1 MLLEYITQTRHI
13 YINSE
18 RSTCFHF
25 TSHFQSLNTKSQTLI
40 RNHTETMSQQYK
52 FVFTT
57 EQAAS
62 EAVTDH
68 KKLPKLI
75 EKARNLAKAPIKVGA
90 IGRASSGRVYLGA
103 NVEFEGLSPSLS
115 IHAEQ
120 FLIAN
125 LALNLEP
132 KLTHLAVSN
141 NGTVFH
147 DPCYRCTHF
156 IQEMT
161 DAPQIEILIKNRND
175 EDGSF
180 KSLESHM
187 PDKFGPESILPAE
200 PSLLLVECNNRL
212 AHFNSNLYPLVK
224 LVALQAAK
232 KSYAPHSKCPSGVA
246 LVCEGKVYRG
256 WYIETVAYN
265 ISLGPVQ
272 AALVDFMARGE
283 GKGFDKITR
292 AVLVEKKD
300 AKVRQ
305 EDTARTL
312 LEKIAAPNCDFRVFH
327 CYEQLEYNS

>member
-1 MLLEYITQTRHI
+1 MA
-13 YINSE
+13 
-18 RSTCFHF
+18 
-25 TSHFQSLNTKSQTLI
+25 
-40 RNHTETMSQQYK
+40 QQNK

-62 EAVTDH
+62 EGITDH

-90 IGRASSGRVYLGA
+90 VGRASSGRVYLGA

-132 KLTHLAVSN
+132 KLTHLAVSH
-141 NGTVFH
+141 NGTVFN

-156 IQEMT
+156 LQEMT
-161 DAPQIEILIKNRND
+161 NAPQIEILLKNEND

-180 KSLESHM
+180 KSLESHNA
-187 PDKFGPESILPAE
+187 DKFGPESILPAE
-200 PSLLLVECNNRL
+200 PSLLLVECDNRL
-212 AHFNSNLYPLVK
+212 ALFNENSATGGIFSNPDLYPLLK
-224 LVALQAAK
+224 WVALKAAK

-292 AVLVEKKD
+292 AVMVEKKD

-312 LEKIAAPNCDFRVFH
+312 LENIAAPNCDFKVFH
-327 CYEQLEYNS
+327 CYEQLEDSSRDIL